1 MANLQNL
8 FSSYLDALPP
18 TLAIATLLAVIGWK
32 FWLKNNTDLTSD
44 KAFTSVSSGYK
55 TLSDAQQQR
64 ITQQDL
70 QITRLEKLVSE
81 LQSQLTIAL
90 SEISRLRLVMES
102 LRDAVAFRD
111 AKALQNLEDGT

>member
-1 MANLQNL
+1 MADYQNL
-8 FSSYLDALPP
+8 FTTYLNALPP
-18 TLAIATLLAVIGWK
+18 TLAVGTLLAVIGWK
-32 FWLKNNTDLTSD
+32 FWLRNNSDLTSD

-81 LQSQLTIAL
+81 LQSQLAL
-90 SEISRLRLVMES
+90 GEISRLRAVMEEF
-102 LRDAVAFRD
+102 RDVTAFRD
-111 AKALQNLEDGT
+111 AKALKNLGDGT